1 MMRSRFKYDKQNYAL
16 WFAAEEIIKDK
27 VFDKNEQS
35 IIQEL
40 FGNETLEKLVNF
52 IKNKRI
58 DSIDLVINEKKIQA
72 RNALIRILPNRA
84 EDEINEI
91 EKNIALRFR

>member
-1 MMRSRFKYDKQNYAL
+1 M
-16 WFAAEEIIKDK
+16 
-27 VFDKNEQS
+27 
-35 IIQEL
+35 
-40 FGNETLEKLVNF
+40 EKLVNF
-52 IKNKRI
+52 IKNIRI
-58 DSIDLVINEKKIQA
+58 DSIDLVINEKKTQA